1 MLSINKETYL
11 GVNRLI
17 IEYQDGNKV
26 YKFDMTCNN
35 TNQSARDGKNFMYV
49 AGKTLSKI

>member
-1 MLSINKETYL
+1 MLSNNKETYL